1 MQAGTQLRSSRPSH
15 RACKSGS
22 VFDAAGGTQMF
33 RAGSLAAATGPAAA
47 QPLGQCSRSQ
57 RCTPA
62 QRPRAAG
69 AAACIAASMA
79 AAPSSQAPSLG
90 LQLCSSALLGQQWGR
105 RRTCGLQHRSRRQ
118 RQVTVGDT
126 PDRSL
131 APQGPM
137 MGDDQ
142 ASTIYTAQ
150 ADLGSSM
157 DEADL
162 ATVPYQA
169 APGGVA
175 AADAGAPPLAPG
187 GIPHRWKV
195 VSMMA
200 ASFVLCNMDK
210 VNCCCCNNALQRNGC
225 L

>member
-1 MQAGTQLRSSRPSH
+1 
-15 RACKSGS
+15 
-22 VFDAAGGTQMF
+22 
-33 RAGSLAAATGPAAA
+33 
-47 QPLGQCSRSQ
+47 
-57 RCTPA
+57 
-62 QRPRAAG
+62 
-69 AAACIAASMA
+69 
-79 AAPSSQAPSLG
+79 
-90 LQLCSSALLGQQWGR
+90 
-105 RRTCGLQHRSRRQ
+105 
-118 RQVTVGDT
+118 
-126 PDRSL
+126 
-131 APQGPM
+131 M

-210 VNCCCCNNALQRNGC
+210 VNCCCCNNALQLAACDAAPGLLADDARCCCTAFHTAVVLHVLLAWAATAFMAPAPRLHLQATADAATCCPRTASQPSGAIS
-225 L
+225 LLPFPHGGSIG